1 MRRKTMVGKELSREK
16 FDTLRKKAEE
26 LLSLQGDP
34 SENPFGGDLLKL
46 IHELH
51 TFQIELEIQN
61 EELARTH
68 QALMRS
74 QMLYTDLYDH
84 SPVGYITLD
93 KKGIIQKANLKFAEM
108 LSMERAALIHQR
120 FSQYIAFEDK
130 DICYQHLL
138 NVPDPDKNHSCE
150 LHLKRKDGSLMD
162 VQLESIMIAADDGAA
177 ELYRIIVSDISY
189 RRKIE
194 AILKYSRLQL
204 EMILNSLD
212 AYIYITDM
220 KTNKILFVNK
230 AMEDLYGKDLIGSL
244 CWQRFQ
250 HKTEGPCDFCTNHRL
265 VDAEGNSTGIYVWD
279 FYKQDLNRWF
289 ELHDVA
295 IPWIEG
301 GLVRLEIAVDIS
313 RRKELEQQQ
322 KTVNDLLED
331 TVKERTAL
339 LNEKNIALKA
349 VLNNL
354 EQEKKDM
361 EDAISVN
368 YKLFLSPVIDN
379 LKKAATQKKQE
390 DLIDILESRLNN
402 ILSPFLKKLS
412 NPFLN
417 LTSTE
422 IHIAELIRFG
432 KSNKEISELLG
443 SSIGTIA
450 RHRENIRKKINL
462 THKKINLRA
471 FLSSLQ

>member
-1 MRRKTMVGKELSREK
+1 MVGKGISREK
-16 FDTLRKKAEE
+16 FDALRKKAEE

-34 SENPFGGDLLKL
+34 SENPFDGDLLKL

-61 EELARTH
+61 EELVRTH

-74 QMLYTDLYDH
+74 QMLYTDLYDNA
-84 SPVGYITLD
+84 PVGYITLD
-93 KKGIIQKANLKFAEM
+93 KKGIIQKANMKFAEM
-108 LSMERAALIHQR
+108 LSMDRAALIHQR
-120 FSQYIAFEDK
+120 FSKYIAFEDK

-138 NVPDPDKNHSCE
+138 NVTDLDKNHSCE
-150 LHLKRKDGSLMD
+150 LHLKREDGSLMD
-162 VQLESIMIAADDGAA
+162 VQLESIMIAADDSAT

-189 RRKIE
+189 RRKME

-204 EMILNSLD
+204 DIILNSLD

-265 VDAEGNSTGIYVWD
+265 VDAQGNSTGIYVWD

-289 ELHDVA
+289 ELHDAA
-295 IPWIEG
+295 IPWIDG
-301 GLVRLEIAVDIS
+301 SLVRLEIAVDIS

-322 KTVNDLLED
+322 KTMNDLLED
-331 TVKERTAL
+331 MVKQRTAL
-339 LNEKNIALKA
+339 LNEKNIALK
-349 VLNNL
+349 VLLNNL
-354 EQEKKDM
+354 EEEKKDFGNAVF
-361 EDAISVN
+361 DS
-368 YKLFLSPVIDN
+368 YKRLLYPVIDN
-379 LKKAATQKKQE
+379 LKKTVTQRKQE
-390 DLIDILESRLNN
+390 DLIDILDARLKQ
-402 ILSPFLKKLS
+402 IITPFSKKMSSSLV
-412 NPFLN
+412 N
-417 LTSTE
+417 LTPME
-422 IHIAELIRFG
+422 MHVAELIRSG
-432 KSNKEISELLG
+432 KSNKEISEFLNC
-443 SSIGTIA
+443 STGTIA
-450 RHRENIRKKINL
+450 RHRENIKKKINL